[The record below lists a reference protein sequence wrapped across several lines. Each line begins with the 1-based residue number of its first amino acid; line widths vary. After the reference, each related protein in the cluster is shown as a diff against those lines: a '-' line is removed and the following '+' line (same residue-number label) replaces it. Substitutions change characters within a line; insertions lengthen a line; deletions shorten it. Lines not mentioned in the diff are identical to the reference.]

1 MLYDNWTLRVVGDY
15 MGSVD
20 NQLGMMNALN
30 SATGR
35 PPLTWTWTDRRL
47 IGPKR
52 PKEFARAWA
61 TLDLKLEGD
70 LRKWTGARLG
80 YQFVSLH
87 GDGEI
92 EKTALGELR
101 ESYGDRGMFSVIDLG
116 WESLKTPEQQASY
129 AWGQYIVGTL
139 AQLKVDVER
148 TNARI
153 AHKDVA
159 PIWRT
164 SEAIYWLAAYAPTS
178 RDVHEIWRDPA
189 TNLAWGDP
197 EAEARAARFSAYFE
211 QHPVYQRW
219 GTWRPWV
226 DRFEAPLFQ
235 NSRDVLTDVFAE
247 WYGVREPVA

>member
-15 MGSVD
+15 MDGVE
-20 NQLGMMNALN
+20 NQLGMINALN
-30 SATGR
+30 GATGR
-35 PPLTWTWTDRRL
+35 PPLTWTWTNRQF

-61 TLDLKLEGD
+61 TLDVKLEGD

-101 ESYGDRGMFSVIDLG
+101 ESYGDRGMFSEIDLG
-116 WESLKTPEQQASY
+116 WTSLKTPGERARF
-129 AWGQYIVGTL
+129 AWGQYIVRTL
-139 AQLKVDVER
+139 AQLQLDVER

-153 AHKDVA
+153 AHKDEA
-159 PIWRT
+159 PFWRA
-164 SEAIYWLAAYAPTS
+164 SDAIYWMAAYAPTHG
-178 RDVHEIWRDPA
+178 DVHEIWRDPA
-189 TNLAWGDP
+189 VNMAWGDP
-197 EAEARAARFSAYFE
+197 EAEARAARFIAYFE

-219 GTWRPWV
+219 GIWHPWV
-226 DRFEAPLFQ
+226 DRLDVAIHQ
-235 NSRDVLTDVFAE
+235 NSRDVLTDTFAE
-247 WYGVREPVA
+247 WYAERESVG